1 MDLELKGKIA
11 LVTGA
16 SSGIG
21 QQTAVKLA
29 AEGVKVAVMARRKDL
44 VESLTHQIES
54 TGGTALPLVVDIT
67 DAGEVTRCIDTVI
80 STYSQLDILINAA
93 GILQSGSIETTSLE
107 MWDKTMNINLRGLFN
122 LMHLAAPH
130 LIETKGNIVNVS
142 SVNGQ
147 RSFPNILAYNVSKA
161 GVDQLTRCA
170 ALELASKGVR
180 VNAVCPGVT
189 ITNLHKEGGMNE
201 EAYAKFLEHS
211 KTTHPMGRVGTPEE
225 AADLILFLASERT
238 GWITGET
245 ILFDGGRGQTCAR

>member
-1 MDLELKGKIA
+1 MDLALKGKTA
-11 LVTGA
+11 LITGA

-21 QQTAVKLA
+21 QQTAIKLA
-29 AEGVKVAVMARRKDL
+29 DEGAKVAIIARRKDL
-44 VESLTHQIES
+44 VESLAKQIES
-54 TGGTALPLVVDIT
+54 AGGTALPLAIDIT
-67 DAGEVTRCIDTVI
+67 HEEAVNRCISEVI
-80 STYSQLDILINAA
+80 KTFGQLDILINAA
-93 GILQSGSIETTSLE
+93 GILQMGNIENTSLE
-107 MWDKTMNINLRGLFN
+107 MWDQTMNINLRGLFN
-122 LMHLAAPH
+122 LMHLATPH
-130 LIETKGNIVNVS
+130 LIESKGSIVNVS

-147 RSFPNILAYNVSKA
+147 RSFPNVLAYNVSKA

-189 ITNLHKEGGMNE
+189 ITNLHKEGGMDKDT
-201 EAYAKFLEHS
+201 YTKFLEHS
-211 KTTHPMGRVGTPEE
+211 KTTHPLGRVGTSEE